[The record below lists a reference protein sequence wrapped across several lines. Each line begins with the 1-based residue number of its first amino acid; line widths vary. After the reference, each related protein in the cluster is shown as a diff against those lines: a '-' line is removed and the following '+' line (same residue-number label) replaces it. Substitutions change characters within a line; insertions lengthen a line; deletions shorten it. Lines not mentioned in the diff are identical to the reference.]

1 MGHRLKTGVAFG
13 VLALVLALRLWVFEP
28 LTVASDSMEPAVPVG
43 STVLT
48 FSLGPSLG
56 GVAVGRLVVFE
67 TPDDGGRALK
77 RVVAVGGQS
86 VAIRDGLLVVDGLT
100 VREPGVDA
108 SRIDATYFGPV
119 EVPDGHV
126 FLLGDNR
133 AASIDSRDF
142 GSVPVAAVTSTVLV
156 PRP

>member
-1 MGHRLKTGVAFG
+1 M
-13 VLALVLALRLWVFEP
+13 
-28 LTVASDSMEPAVPVG
+28 
-43 STVLT
+43 
-48 FSLGPSLG
+48 
-56 GVAVGRLVVFE
+56 
-67 TPDDGGRALK
+67 
-77 RVVAVGGQS
+77 VAVGGQS

-133 AASIDSRDF
+133 AASIDSREF
-142 GSVPVAAVTSTVLV
+142 GSVPVSAITSTVLV